1 MRWRPFSLDENNSP
15 SAGFAFPFFVM
26 GLSLGKVLESSVLH
40 VGGAIRERLAS
51 AAVTRT
57 SFDIP
62 GPTFEGG
69 RDSIT
74 QSEDLLG
81 DFVWNRVVLSHLR
94 RDIYE
99 YQGLLAICL
108 SWSCPSQ

>member
-1 MRWRPFSLDENNSP
+1 
-15 SAGFAFPFFVM
+15 M

-62 GPTFEGG
+62 GATFEGG
-69 RDSIT
+69 RHSIT
-74 QSEDLLG
+74 QSEDLSG
-81 DFVWNRVVLSHLR
+81 DFVWNRVVLIHFR
-94 RDIYE
+94 REIYE
-99 YQGLLAICL
+99 YQGRVSI
-108 SWSCPSQ
+108 

>member
-1 MRWRPFSLDENNSP
+1 MRWRLFSLHENNSP

-26 GLSLGKVLESSVLH
+26 GLSFGKVLESSVLH

-62 GPTFEGG
+62 GATFEEG

-74 QSEDLLG
+74 QSEHLLG
-81 DFVWNRVVLSHLR
+81 GFVWNKVVLSHFR
-94 RDIYE
+94 REIYE
-99 YQGLLAICL
+99 YQGKVSICL
-108 SWSCPSQ
+108 SWSCSLQ

>member
-1 MRWRPFSLDENNSP
+1 
-15 SAGFAFPFFVM
+15 
-26 GLSLGKVLESSVLH
+26 VLH

-57 SFDIP
+57 SLDIP

-69 RDSIT
+69 RRSIT

-81 DFVWNRVVLSHLR
+81 DFVWNRVVLSHFR

-99 YQGLLAICL
+99 YQGLLAFAFLRLVLCNKEIKFKDSYPPVL
-108 SWSCPSQ
+108 DLGDSRIA